1 MDSTRSAAESL
12 PETHSEQRNIA
23 HTMALAVAGLALLIV
38 PSYQFVEWQ
47 LDQASAEH
55 LWLHAQWRSLVV
67 VAALATLAWCFTHPD
82 GRGAPVVL
90 RLLSLSI
97 MCMMFG
103 MFASDYLHEA
113 DSLGRMVQGLI
124 MTTFAVS
131 LVSLRGGRE
140 LLVLFGLPFAGTMIG
155 LYALGAS
162 LHDVV
167 VTLFDPLMMAV
178 IALTISEIFYRTR
191 IRILVLDEQLRQLAT
206 TDALTGLGNRR
217 QVENQI
223 AVEMARARRHDST
236 FALILGD
243 LDHFKNVNDRFGHS
257 TGDAVLSEIGR
268 ILRSNIR
275 VEDRAVRWGGEEF
288 LILLP
293 ATGRDEAM
301 AVAEK
306 IRSIIAE
313 SPLHCD
319 GHEVPVTISFGVAA
333 FNGESDVADL
343 IKRADAAMYRAKRKG
358 RNRVCAA
365 NGDTNADADRP
376 LIA

>member
-1 MDSTRSAAESL
+1 MNPTMSTNDSL
-12 PETHSEQRNIA
+12 PDIRAERRQMAR
-23 HTMALAVAGLALLIV
+23 TMALAASGLALLIV
-38 PSYQFVEWQ
+38 PFYQFVEWQ
-47 LDQASAEH
+47 LDQAATEH

-67 VAALATLAWCFTHPD
+67 ITSLTTLAWCFTHPD
-82 GRGAPVVL
+82 GRGAPVML

-103 MFASDYLHEA
+103 MFASDYLHGA
-113 DSLGRMVQGLI
+113 ASLGRMVQGLI

-131 LVSLRGGRE
+131 LISLRGGRE
-140 LLVLFGLPFAGTMIG
+140 LLGVFGLPFTATLIG

-162 LHDVV
+162 VQDVV
-167 VTLFDPLMMAV
+167 VALFDPLMMAV
-178 IALTISEIFYRTR
+178 IALIISEVFYQTR
-191 IRILVLDEQLRQLAT
+191 IRMLALDEQLRQLAT
-206 TDALTGLGNRR
+206 TDALTGLSNRR
-217 QVENQI
+217 EVEDQI
-223 AVEMARARRHDST
+223 ALEMARASRHDST

-243 LDHFKNVNDRFGHS
+243 LDHFKNVNDQFGHG
-257 TGDAVLSEIGR
+257 TGDAVLIEIGR

-275 VEDRAVRWGGEEF
+275 MEDRAVRWGGEEF

-301 AVAEK
+301 KVAEK

-333 FNGESDVADL
+333 FNGENQVADL
-343 IKRADAAMYRAKRKG
+343 IKRADAAMYRAKREG

-365 NGDTNADADRP
+365 DEGRKPTRTGH
-376 LIA
+376 

>member
-1 MDSTRSAAESL
+1 MSTNDNLPDMRAERR
-12 PETHSEQRNIA
+12 HMAR
-23 HTMALAVAGLALLIV
+23 TMALAASGLALLIV
-38 PSYQFVEWQ
+38 PLYQFVEWR
-47 LDQASAEH
+47 LDHAPTEH

-67 VAALATLAWCFTHPD
+67 FAALATLAWCFTHPD

-103 MFASDYLHEA
+103 MFASDYLHGA
-113 DSLGRMVQGLI
+113 ASLDRMIQGLI

-131 LVSLRGGRE
+131 LISLRGGRE
-140 LLVLFGLPFAGTMIG
+140 LLVLFGLPFAATLLG
-155 LYALGAS
+155 LHALGAS

-178 IALTISEIFYRTR
+178 IALIISEVFYQTR
-191 IRILVLDEQLRQLAT
+191 IRMLVLDEQLRQLAT
-206 TDALTGLGNRR
+206 TDALTGLSNRR
-217 QVENQI
+217 EVEDQI
-223 AVEMARARRHDST
+223 AMEMARAGRHDST

-243 LDHFKNVNDRFGHS
+243 LDHFKHVNDRFGHS
-257 TGDAVLSEIGR
+257 TGDAVLTEIGR

-275 VEDRAVRWGGEEF
+275 IEDRAVRWGGEEF

-293 ATGRDEAM
+293 ATGRAEAM
-301 AVAEK
+301 KVAEK
-306 IRSIIAE
+306 IRSAIAA

-333 FNGESDVADL
+333 FNGENDVADL
-343 IKRADAAMYRAKRKG
+343 IKRADAAMYRAKRQG

-365 NGDTNADADRP
+365 DDDRNAAPDRP
-376 LIA
+376 LSA